1 MLSRKWS
8 PNMTLSKGDIDGKS
22 LEKQG
27 CTVVQRQNGRKNASF
42 PQMKCREDRTEA
54 RMLKKTP
61 KRYIQRDIPR
71 VPLPHNTIPVPIFHH
86 KAVLRTAFLL
96 GQLLKTCSFVREYVV
111 AMCRQCKGGGMCRPG
126 NVSFECVVNHR
137 VSPTSTIPGKVLY
150 PMVMGFLSG
159 GYLNFF
165 LPHQTHTH
173 IHTYFPVQPAKT
185 FPAPNFSSR
194 RNARWTGSANIV
206 LVISALNV
214 SSQPLNIVPWCNLLA
229 SFRQLPL
236 ASST

>member
-1 MLSRKWS
+1 
-8 PNMTLSKGDIDGKS
+8 
-22 LEKQG
+22 
-27 CTVVQRQNGRKNASF
+27 
-42 PQMKCREDRTEA
+42 MKCREDRTEA

-96 GQLLKTCSFVREYVV
+96 GQRLKTCSFVREYVV
-111 AMCRQCKGGGMCRPG
+111 AMCRQCKGGGMCRQEMCRSNASSIIVCHPLQ
-126 NVSFECVVNHR
+126 R
-137 VSPTSTIPGKVLY
+137 SPARSCIPWSWAWS
-150 PMVMGFLSG
+150 PG

-165 LPHQTHTH
+165 LPHQTHTHTHTH

-185 FPAPNFSSR
+185 FPAPNLFSR

-214 SSQPLNIVPWCNLLA
+214 SSQPLNIVPCPMMQPA
-229 SFRQLPL
+229 C
-236 ASST
+236 